1 MVGKKQATGGQG
13 EKQSAVVQQFASGF
27 VARTADSDA
36 QKAEQ
41 RAWDRSQLLGVKDDD
56 TQVNI
61 YNAYAHNANT
71 DSEGKNTRRGLGAGG
86 GGGAC
91 GGRGRTMSFVSA
103 GGAPASTAASGMSFV
118 SAGGAPASTPASTG
132 YSTPGFVAAGGGGS
146 GAFAGPSGVPAPNL
160 LPAGWVVQHDPSSGY
175 PYYVNM
181 STGVTQWEWPAAAP
195 PMPAAPAAPVPPAT
209 PSLPPGWVSAVD
221 PASGRA
227 YYYNAASGVTQWE
240 PPAAAAAATLAP
252 PLPVPAP
259 PLPSVSSAAAPAPAA
274 ADDRW
279 RSGQGADSSVR
290 VGGVP
295 PDMSDL
301 DLRELFAPCGTIVKF
316 EVSGSVYS
324 SSSTPR
330 TASIRFDTPAS
341 AENAVKQ
348 MDGAKLRSHT
358 LKVML
363 EVQRARSAAKPY

>member
-1 MVGKKQATGGQG
+1 MVQKKLASGGQG
-13 EKQSAVVQQFASGF
+13 EKQSSVVQQFAAGF
-27 VARTADSDA
+27 VARTAESDA

-41 RAWDRSQLLGVKDDD
+41 RSWDRSQLLGVREDDA
-56 TQVNI
+56 QVSI
-61 YNAYAHNANT
+61 YNAYAQNANT
-71 DSEGKNTRRGLGAGG
+71 DAEGKNTRRGLGAGD
-86 GGGAC
+86 GGGAS
-91 GGRGRTMSFVSA
+91 GGRGRTMTFVSA
-103 GGAPASTAASGMSFV
+103 GGAPAATAASGMSFV
-118 SAGGAPASTPASTG
+118 SAGGAPASTPASAG
-132 YSTPGFVAAGGGGS
+132 CSMSGFVTAGGSASGS
-146 GAFAGPSGVPAPNL
+146 TAGPSGVPAPNL
-160 LPAGWVVQHDPSSGY
+160 LPAGWVAQHDPSSGY

-181 STGVTQWEWPAAAP
+181 STGVTQWEWPTAAP
-195 PMPAAPAAPVPPAT
+195 PLPAALAAPVPPPT

-221 PASGRA
+221 PASGRP
-227 YYYNAASGVTQWE
+227 YYYNATSGVTQWE
-240 PPAAAAAATLAP
+240 PPAAA
-252 PLPVPAP
+252 VPAP
-259 PLPSVSSAAAPAPAA
+259 PLPPEPAPPLPSTPAPAPAPAA
-274 ADDRW
+274 ADERW

-301 DLRELFAPCGTIVKF
+301 DLRELFGPCGTIVKF

-324 SSSTPR
+324 SSSMPR